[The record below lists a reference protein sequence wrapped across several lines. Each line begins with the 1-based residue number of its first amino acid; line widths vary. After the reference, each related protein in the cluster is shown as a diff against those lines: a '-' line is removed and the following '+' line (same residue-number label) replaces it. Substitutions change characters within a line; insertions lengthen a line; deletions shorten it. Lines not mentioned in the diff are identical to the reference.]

1 MRNSVEKK
9 FKHSKNYSSCIL
21 RFVHTVYSVVPRP
34 LSRDFRVTWKKNQPI
49 HRWATGVLPPQ
60 TNDLFTTVHPH
71 TGWPPEVAPE
81 AAEKV
86 TIFVQ
91 NCQNFAAFRRLSR
104 KFSSFVFYSPPGLGL
119 QKPLPP
125 PAEIWLIPLPVAD
138 PPPTY
143 VPTPRYLMKYG
154 TKKYSSKE
162 LYKPAGVE
170 LLSRDEDDMVLH
182 QGNVRIM
189 ELEKILCVWRRENK
203 LQTAMA
209 AITASAILIL
219 TCGACRDV
227 KRRRPSC

>member
-138 PPPTY
+138 RTPTY
-143 VPTPRYLMKYG
+143 ILLYVIE
-154 TKKYSSKE
+154 SSSASF
-162 LYKPAGVE
+162 YCSSS
-170 LLSRDEDDMVLH
+170 LSCLRSLPPD
-182 QGNVRIM
+182 
-189 ELEKILCVWRRENK
+189 RRP
-203 LQTAMA
+203 
-209 AITASAILIL
+209 
-219 TCGACRDV
+219 CRS
-227 KRRRPSC
+227 RRRSGMSRTWF